1 MKKKI
6 LYFLLISFTVIL
18 LIFLNSKSIRYTG
31 INYKVFDEKISN
43 FHKIIE
49 LFERDQ
55 NYKVLVKKIND
66 NEKNKK
72 KQITNIS
79 KWVYQNIRKI
89 NYDIN
94 EDIIDSHPWTIV
106 ERRMGVED
114 QFSDILSVL
123 FVYEDINSF
132 FIDKFKSK
140 KHPITFFKY
149 NDTWSF
155 IDPYYGVYFLNNEDE
170 FCKLNEHKL
179 KKCFI
184 YHLKFG
190 KISEN
195 LLNTIFFNKNFENL
209 KELQNYYFFLI
220 EDIPNSNEIDKI
232 NIYERG
238 GRSHIQKPFHR
249 LVYQF
254 QRFFNLKKQ

>member
-1 MKKKI
+1 MNKKS
-6 LYFLLISFTVIL
+6 LYFFIIFLTLILI
-18 LIFLNSKSIRYTG
+18 IFLNSKGIRYTG
-31 INYKVFDEKISN
+31 INYNVFGEKISN
-43 FHKIIE
+43 FQKIND

-55 NYKVLVKKIND
+55 NYRELVKKIND
-66 NEKNKK
+66 NENNKK
-72 KQITNIS
+72 KQAINIS
-79 KWVYQNIRKI
+79 RWVYLNIRKI
-89 NYDIN
+89 KYDVN
-94 EDIIDSHPWTIV
+94 DDIIDSHPWTIV

-123 FVYEDINSF
+123 FVYSNIDSF
-132 FIDKFKSK
+132 FISELNSK
-140 KHPITFFKY
+140 KHPLTFFKY
-149 NDTWSF
+149 NDKWSL

-220 EDIPNSNEIDKI
+220 EDIPSSNEIDKI

-238 GRSHIQKPFHR
+238 GRSHIQKPIHR

-254 QRFFNLKKQ
+254 QGFFNLKK